1 MDTNT
6 RVEKLSRFVAK
17 VMCDA
22 KQESSRILKQIEAT
36 QTQLISRAEDDL
48 LAKTYQQI
56 TDSIERFKLERGKRI
71 SAAMLENKQA
81 LLKRRVEFE
90 QCILQSILEKLAA
103 FCQTGEYYDYLQSQ
117 IKLAASA
124 MGGARYTVYLCE
136 RDMHMAQKLGQALG
150 LSIAQAGFV
159 HGGAILKSENK
170 TVDVT
175 FDSKLDDLKAEITA
189 KLSNI

>member
-1 MDTNT
+1 M
-6 RVEKLSRFVAK
+6 EKLSRFVAK
-17 VMCDA
+17 VICDA
-22 KQESSRILKQIEAT
+22 KQESSGIIKQIEAA
-36 QTQLISRAEDDL
+36 QTQMISRAEDDL
-48 LAKTYQQI
+48 LEKTYRQI
-56 TDSIERFKLERGKRI
+56 TDCIEQFKLERGKRI

-90 QCILQSILEKLAA
+90 QLILQSVLEKLAA
-103 FCQTGEYYDYLQSQ
+103 FCQTAEYYDYLQGQ

-124 MGGARYTVYLCE
+124 MGKAQYKVYLCE
-136 RDMHMAQKLGQALG
+136 RDMHMAKRLEQALG
-150 LSIAQAGFV
+150 VTIEQAGFV